1 MNKSLRCLLVI
12 AMLLANGC
20 SKPFYRKQADA
31 DAYCLT
37 DQKAAVV
44 GSDPLEFRIEVDPRS
59 RMYDPNNPDV
69 EPQPPDDPASH
80 RYMECVDCKK
90 GSKCWKCLPRTSY
103 VDNPNWQEYLP
114 RDGSGRVLL
123 DLRNAVEVALRDSP
137 EYQSQLEDLY
147 LSALDVSFERFRF
160 DTQFFGGSSVLYT
173 TAGREVG
180 NRGNQPNS
188 SSSLFVV
195 SPSSP
200 DNRFR
205 ATRLTATGGELVTG
219 VANSLVWQF
228 AGPNDYTSTTLM
240 DFSLVQPLLRFGGRT
255 RVLERLTISERS
267 LLANVR
273 QMERYRRGFYLNI
286 ATGRDSG
293 GGPSRRGGFFGGS
306 GLEGFAGVG
315 GGGFGAVGSFGFG
328 GGFGGFG
335 FNQGVGGGFTGG
347 AGAAGAGGFMG
358 LLQNQQT
365 IRNQRSNVSSLRDS
379 YEQLQASYDA
389 GRIDLFQV
397 DLARQ
402 ALYNAQSQ
410 LLTAEAGY
418 ETTLDN
424 FKVTLG
430 LPPELDVRIQDPML
444 ERFNLLDPQLE
455 TVQERVTDA
464 LVGLRELRQRVQDE
478 ANPLDPKSPE
488 FEQRFARWLDECM
501 ALEALA
507 NERLDAVEADMKAVE
522 AALPMRREY
531 LKDLAGREEVQ
542 QAQIDPRLFSVE
554 ELDRRVAK
562 RREEYELLK
571 KNLAAIWGELD
582 KLEQE
587 GAVETETLL
596 PVVIDSMAD
605 LSGRLLELSLVQ
617 AAARLDAIAFAPVEL
632 TDEEAL
638 LIASAYRRDWQNA
651 RAALVDSWRLIYFNA
666 NALLSDLNFLFSGD
680 IGNVGDNPFRIR
692 DTTGRLRVGL
702 QWDPPMTRLA
712 ERNIYRQSLIE
723 YQQARRSY
731 YQFRDRVSQSLR
743 ANLRQTRLNEINFEL
758 RRAAVLVA
766 ISQVDLT
773 QLRLSQPP
781 QVGVETQ
788 FGDTT
793 ARDLVQ
799 SLSDLLNVQNDFL
812 SVWVNYEVQRQAL
825 DFDLGIMELDAAGV
839 RREHEAPLTAYI
851 AGAEAIRAQLCSSSD
866 IIPTLATPSTAKPEA
881 ETIQPL
887 PLDMP
892 DSLLPGE
899 DGPPDSPLPPGELPA
914 PLRNPAA
921 GFKEV
926 DPAAG
931 ERMSR
936 DRISAS
942 DGRIAMALAEMPGF
956 ETAEEARAARAEQT
970 GVSTAEKTGKAVR
983 DDAVQPA
990 SYNER
995 K

>member
-1 MNKSLRCLLVI
+1 MNASLRYLLVVS
-12 AMLLANGC
+12 MLLAGGC
-20 SKPFYRKQADA
+20 SRPFYRKQADA

-37 DQKAAVV
+37 DQKAAVI
-44 GSDPLEFRIEVDPRS
+44 GSNPLEFRIDVDPRS

-123 DLRNAVEVALRDSP
+123 DLRDAVEVALRDSP
-137 EYQSQLEDLY
+137 EYQSNLEDIY

-160 DTQFFGGSSVLYT
+160 DTQFFGGSSLLFTSQGEDISGTGFQESTFTVQP
-173 TAGREVG
+173 VG
-180 NRGNQPNS
+180 IEAR
-188 SSSLFVV
+188 
-195 SPSSP
+195 
-200 DNRFR
+200 
-205 ATRLTATGGELVTG
+205 RLTATGGELVTG
-219 VANSLVWQF
+219 FANSVVWQF
-228 AGPNDYTSTTLM
+228 AGPDTQTSRSVLN
-240 DFSLVQPLLRFGGRT
+240 FSLLQPLLRFGGRT

-306 GLEGFAGVG
+306 GLDGFAGVG
-315 GGGFGAVGSFGFG
+315 GGGFGAVGNFGFG

-358 LLQNQQT
+358 LLQTQQT

-418 ETTLDN
+418 QSTLDN
-424 FKVTLG
+424 FKITLG
-430 LPPELDVRIQDPML
+430 MPPELDVRIKDPML

-464 LVGLRELRQRVQDE
+464 LVGLRELRQRLQDDVK
-478 ANPLDPKSPE
+478 PLDASSPE
-488 FEQRFARWLDECM
+488 ATQAFERWLNECM
-501 ALEALA
+501 AIESLA
-507 NERLDAVEADMKAVE
+507 NERLDAVQFDMKAVE
-522 AALPMRREY
+522 EALPKRREY
-531 LKDLAGREEVQ
+531 LRDLSGREEVQ

-554 ELDRRVAK
+554 ELDRRVSR
-562 RREEYELLK
+562 RREEYEMLK
-571 KNLAAIWGELD
+571 KNLADVWSRLD
-582 KLEQE
+582 KLEKD
-587 GAVETETLL
+587 GTVDMTTLL
-596 PVVIDSMAD
+596 PPVIDSMAD

-617 AAARLDAIAFAPVEL
+617 AAARLDAIYFPPVEL
-632 TDEEAL
+632 TDDEAI

-666 NALLSDLNFLFSGD
+666 NALLSDLDLLFTGD
-680 IGNVGDNPFRIR
+680 VRTVNNNPVDFRGS
-692 DTTGRLRVGL
+692 TGALNVGL
-702 QWDPPMTRLA
+702 QWDPPLTRLA

-723 YQQARRSY
+723 YQQARRNY
-731 YQFRDRVSQSLR
+731 YQFRDRVAQGLR

-825 DFDLGIMELDAAGV
+825 DFDLGIMELDSAGV

-866 IIPTLATPSTAKPEA
+866 LVPTLAKPLAGPQRE
-881 ETIQPL
+881 EIQPL

-899 DGPPDSPLPPGELPA
+899 DGPIDSPLPPGELPV

-921 GFKEV
+921 GYKEI
-926 DPAAG
+926 DPAAAK
-931 ERMSR
+931 
-936 DRISAS
+936 RISHDRLSSS
-942 DGRIAMALAEMPGF
+942 DGRIALALAEMPGF
-956 ETAEEARAARAEQT
+956 ETAKEARAARQT
-970 GVSTAEKTGKAVR
+970 EAGVSLPQEPAVAAVR
-983 DDAVQPA
+983 DDAVQAA
-990 SYNER
+990 SYNEAQ
-995 K
+995 

>member
-1 MNKSLRCLLVI
+1 MNNISRCLLVFSL
-12 AMLLANGC
+12 LLANGC
-20 SKPFYRKQADA
+20 SRPFYRKQADA

-37 DQKAAVV
+37 DQKAAVI
-44 GSDPLEFRIEVDPRS
+44 GADPYELRIDVDPRS

-69 EPQPPDDPASH
+69 EPMPPDDPASH

-90 GSKCWKCLPRTSY
+90 GSKCWKCLPKTAY

-160 DTQFFGGSSVLYT
+160 DTQFFGGSSIFLTSQGRDATGTGNSAT
-173 TAGREVG
+173 T
-180 NRGNQPNS
+180 
-188 SSSLFVV
+188 FVV
-195 SPSSP
+195 SPLRP
-200 DNRFR
+200 DNQLEAR
-205 ATRLTATGGELVTG
+205 RLTATGGELVTG

-255 RVLERLTISERS
+255 RVLERLTISERT

-273 QMERYRRGFYLNI
+273 QMERYRGGFYLNI
-286 ATGRDSG
+286 ATGRDAG

-306 GLEGFAGVG
+306 GLDGFAGVG
-315 GGGFGAVGSFGFG
+315 GGGFGAVGNFGFG
-328 GGFGGFG
+328 GGFGGFN

-347 AGAAGAGGFMG
+347 AGAAGAGGFIG
-358 LLQNQQT
+358 LLQTQQT
-365 IRNQRSNVSSLRDS
+365 IRNQRSNVGSLRDS

-418 ETTLDN
+418 QTTLDN
-424 FKVTLG
+424 YKITLG
-430 LPPELDVRIQDPML
+430 LPPELEVRIQDPML

-455 TVQERVTDA
+455 LVEERVTDA
-464 LVGLRELRQRVQDE
+464 LVALRELRQRTQEE
-478 ANPLDPKSPE
+478 ANPLEIQSPE
-488 FEQRFARWLDECM
+488 FARQFERWLDECT
-501 ALEALA
+501 ALEPLA
-507 NERLDAVEADMKAVE
+507 NERVDAVEADMKAVE
-522 AALPMRREY
+522 AALPMRRQY

-562 RREEYELLK
+562 RRDEYELLK
-571 KNLAAIWGELD
+571 KNLADVWDRLD
-582 KLEQE
+582 KLEQTGE
-587 GAVETETLL
+587 ADSAKLL
-596 PVVIDSMAD
+596 PAVIDSMSN

-731 YQFRDRVSQSLR
+731 YQYRDRVSQSLR
-743 ANLRQTRLNEINFEL
+743 LNLRQTRLNEINFEL

-781 QVGVETQ
+781 QVGVEAQ

-825 DFDLGIMELDAAGV
+825 DFDLGILELDAAGV

-851 AGAEAIRAQLCSSSD
+851 AGAEAIRAQLCSASD
-866 IIPTLATPSTAKPEA
+866 IIPTLAKPVDTKPKA
-881 ETIQPL
+881 EPVEPL
-887 PLDMP
+887 PLDFP

-921 GFKEV
+921 AYKEP

-931 ERMSR
+931 ERMSH

-956 ETAEEARAARAEQT
+956 DTSADARKAQAERG
-970 GVSTAEKTGKAVR
+970 GVSSAGTAGKQVR

-990 SYNER
+990 SYNNR
-995 K
+995 